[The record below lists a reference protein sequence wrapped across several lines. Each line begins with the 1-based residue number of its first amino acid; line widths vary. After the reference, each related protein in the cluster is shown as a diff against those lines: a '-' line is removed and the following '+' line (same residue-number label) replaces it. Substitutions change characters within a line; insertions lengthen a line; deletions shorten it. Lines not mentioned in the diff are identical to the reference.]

1 MQYIVNNS
9 YEEFS
14 TRRNGFEF
22 HFDGKRARVI
32 ILRTNTD
39 DELVH
44 IFDNNEV
51 FFQLFLR
58 EEIVFLLIKFQGLNW
73 VDIPFIA
80 HKPLNL
86 HPPDETKGYDIDIL
100 FANSTSGKLYVKRS
114 ETLSPGLSK
123 ALFWAAYRQIKN
135 PPGNI
140 QSRINKVHACFS
152 SDEMARL
159 SLGK

>member
-1 MQYIVNNS
+1 MQYVINNT

-14 TRRNGFEF
+14 TRRNGFKF
-22 HFDGKRARVI
+22 NFDGKSAQVI

-39 DELVH
+39 DELVN

-80 HKPLNL
+80 HKPLSL
-86 HPPDETKGYDIDIL
+86 HPVDDTKGYDINIL
-100 FANSTSGKLYVKRS
+100 FANSISGRLYVQRF

-135 PPGNI
+135 PPDNI